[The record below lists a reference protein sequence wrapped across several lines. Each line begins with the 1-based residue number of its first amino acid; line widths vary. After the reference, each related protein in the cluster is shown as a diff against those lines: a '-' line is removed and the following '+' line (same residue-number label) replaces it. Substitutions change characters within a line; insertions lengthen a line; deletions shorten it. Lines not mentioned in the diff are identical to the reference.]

1 MVVKYHVYI
10 ATSGRYRA
18 VHTILSSTKAA
29 QVQPRRIAY
38 EGAAH
43 GPSPRTASL
52 LAKPAAVVARVGLGC
67 QPHHQPLVHK
77 LEIVDRALCVFRVL
91 GVVVDY
97 LSYSK
102 AGTALRVAQE
112 SYLLQLSERSE
123 DPAQVGDGNL
133 WVDLRWI

>member
-1 MVVKYHVYI
+1 MYI
-10 ATSGRYRA
+10 SRIADARRA
-18 VHTILSSTKAA
+18 LHTILSSTKAA

-77 LEIVDRALCVFRVL
+77 LEIVDRVLCVLRVL
-91 GVVVDY
+91 GVVVDD

-102 AGTALRVAQE
+102 AGTT
-112 SYLLQLSERSE
+112 LSGSLKRATSSNS
-123 DPAQVGDGNL
+123 PKGPKISRRLATVICG
-133 WVDLRWI
+133 WI